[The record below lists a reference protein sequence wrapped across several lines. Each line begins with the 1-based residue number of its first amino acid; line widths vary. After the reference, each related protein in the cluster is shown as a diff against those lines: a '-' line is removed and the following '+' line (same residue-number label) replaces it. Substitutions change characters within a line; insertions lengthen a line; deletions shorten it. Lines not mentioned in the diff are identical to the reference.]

1 MRTAKRVTRKETRAT
16 QWILLGW
23 LWRANTPAS
32 SNAITKAPATSPFS
46 LWKAYPTPVLHR
58 SVSSPPKEKE
68 KKGTRVNKRGLRIYL
83 DVKRKSDW
91 QGKGDESDV
100 DQDFRDD
107 TSWVIRFI
115 DSKGSKGAK
124 DEKEDE
130 VGMKQAEGK
139 MNQDEFSLR
148 VDTRIL

>member
-1 MRTAKRVTRKETRAT
+1 M
-16 QWILLGW
+16 
-23 LWRANTPAS
+23 
-32 SNAITKAPATSPFS
+32 
-46 LWKAYPTPVLHR
+46 
-58 SVSSPPKEKE
+58 
-68 KKGTRVNKRGLRIYL
+68 
-83 DVKRKSDW
+83 
-91 QGKGDESDV
+91 
-100 DQDFRDD
+100 
-107 TSWVIRFI
+107 IRFI